1 VTVSVVIGGIG
12 LFLIGMWMMTE
23 GLKIAAGGAL
33 QAMLRSATKSPL
45 RGLSVG
51 LAITAVVQSSS
62 AVTVATIGFV
72 NAGLLSLSQSVWVI
86 FGTNVGTTMTGW
98 LVATVGIKVDM
109 VALALPM
116 LGVGMIAR
124 LAAGSRP
131 RLAGLGQAL
140 AGFGTFFLGIGFLQ
154 QGFAEVSVPTE
165 IIALGHSPWL
175 GIAAFLLIG
184 IALTVL
190 TQSSSAA
197 IAIVLTA
204 SSGAGLPPVL
214 SAAAVI
220 GTNIGTT
227 STAVLAALSATPPAR
242 RVAGA
247 HIAFNLLTSVVAVI
261 LLHPLLSLSHEIAY
275 TAGAAPDDVLALAVF
290 HTLFNCLGILLVW
303 PLAPRLVAWLERR
316 FVNLEEELGRPR
328 HLDPTLRQV
337 PQLALRG
344 ILLETARM
352 SHIAHGVARNAVSV
366 GEAADQSDLQGRL
379 GGVFRLGQAVRT
391 FVEDMNKEKMTPEV
405 AGAIPDVIRGI
416 QHLEE
421 LARLSAALT
430 RDPALAS
437 RSSEEDETGRM
448 RQLVLESLAACDI
461 PLADDASPMP
471 VEQIASDIETLYQ
484 ALKVSLL
491 ARSGGGGMRVEAM
504 ERNLARIQQMRRCAE
519 ASWKARR
526 RLERWFLFLETND
539 RPEST
544 PAMPARQDGVA
555 AMLPDPAVDLRQ

>member
-1 VTVSVVIGGIG
+1 MTVSILLGGIG
-12 LFLIGMWMMTE
+12 LFLIGMWMMTD
-23 GLKIAAGGAL
+23 GLKIAAGHTL
-33 QAMLRSATKSPL
+33 QAMLRSATSSPL

-72 NAGLLSLSQSVWVI
+72 NAGLLSLSQSVWVV
-86 FGTNVGTTMTGW
+86 FGANIGTTMTGW

-109 VALALPM
+109 VALALPL
-116 LGVGMIAR
+116 LGLGMVAR
-124 LAAGSRP
+124 LAAGARP
-131 RLAGLGQAL
+131 RLSGLGQAI

-154 QGFAEVSVPTE
+154 QGFAEVTVPAN

-184 IALTVL
+184 MTLTTL

-204 SSGAGLPPVL
+204 SSGAGLPPFL

-227 STAVLAALSATPPAR
+227 STAALAALSATPPAK

-247 HIAFNLLTSVVAVI
+247 HIAFNVLTSSVAVI
-261 LLHPLLSLSHEIAY
+261 LLQPLLSLSQWLVVIA
-275 TAGAAPDDVLALAVF
+275 GEAPDDVLALAVF
-290 HTLFNCLGILLVW
+290 HTLFNCLGVLLVW

-316 FVNLEEELGRPR
+316 FVNLEEQVGRPL

-352 SHIAHGVARNAVSV
+352 SRIAHEIALTGVAEGAT
-366 GEAADQSDLQGRL
+366 AHQSALQGKL
-379 GGVFRLGQAVRT
+379 GGVFRLGKTVRA
-391 FVEDMNKEKMTPEV
+391 FIEEMNKEQMTPEL
-405 AGAIPDVIRGI
+405 AGAIPDVIRGV
-416 QHLEE
+416 QHLED
-421 LARLSAALT
+421 LARMSAALT
-430 RDPALAS
+430 RDAAMATYAD
-437 RSSEEDETGRM
+437 EEDETARM
-448 RQLVLESLAACDI
+448 RRAVLESLAAGDI
-461 PLADDASPMP
+461 VPAVPAAPAP
-471 VEQIASDIETLYQ
+471 AEEIASSIETLYQ
-484 ALKVSLL
+484 ALKASLL
-491 ARSGGGGMRVEAM
+491 ERAGHARIGVDVM
-504 ERNLARIQQMRRCAE
+504 ERNLALIQQMRRCAE

-526 RLERWFLFLETND
+526 RLEPWFLYLERNGAAAQ
-539 RPEST
+539 PSNEPAPAAST
-544 PAMPARQDGVA
+544 A
-555 AMLPDPAVDLRQ
+555 